1 MAMTKR
7 LKRQYTNELINIEKM
22 IPEDHFFRVIEKHFD
37 WNLIYEEVDTEEVI
51 GKRK

>member
-7 LKRQYTNELINIEKM
+7 LKRQYTNELIN
-22 IPEDHFFRVIEKHFD
+22 IEKHFD